1 MRVPF
6 GLSGVPGAAGGPLT
20 HVNATS
26 SCTILNDA
34 TNNRSRGMQSL
45 PDGRARLIMVEPI
58 LDPLRSR
65 TVVFVRY
72 QTLRGE
78 RSLVVSPER
87 AEALGLY
94 EAYTGQQPVPV
105 PTA

>member
-1 MRVPF
+1 
-6 GLSGVPGAAGGPLT
+6 
-20 HVNATS
+20 
-26 SCTILNDA
+26 
-34 TNNRSRGMQSL
+34 MQSL
-45 PDGRARLIMVEPI
+45 PAGRARLIMVEPI

-72 QTLRGE
+72 KTIQGE
-78 RSLVVSPER
+78 RSIVVSPAR

-94 EAYTGQQPVPV
+94 EAYGGQRTVPV